1 MVTDVEFSS
10 KPTSVDEFTASEI
23 IPDCS
28 VNSTLVSEFNG
39 ASLIDGQEYFIG
51 VVAYDVYL
59 NSQNTGV
66 QIVNATPIDNL
77 NGEIIP
83 PGRITDIKVFDTPND
98 NGTSFDVIW
107 SVSNSDDFGYY
118 TVWVADRP
126 LDNVMSLWEKYGT
139 NQDTCGCVVFDQQSV
154 DEERDEITLRLTS
167 GLYSS
172 TDASGEPINES
183 GLIRANTMMYVAITV
198 HDTNGDAY
206 LTGLLSPSVTPIN
219 NFLDDIAPDRI
230 DTISL
235 QDRPLDD
242 GSAVS
247 LEFEL
252 SSASDIYEYQV
263 FAAPF
268 RFTSVG
274 EGSDG
279 PVAPVLVTDRSP
291 NFPLS
296 ITQVAGGFNVN
307 PQLMLWVAVVPVD
320 FAGNAILT
328 DLFTSSIQ
336 SIDNGFANDGSG
348 LPSVEGLVV
357 SWMNGDEILIE
368 WNQTGTEF
376 IKGYQVH
383 ISAEDFSEIANA
395 TLIGDDVS
403 SARFV
408 VTKENFDSL
417 TNTTSWYL
425 SVTPFDN
432 ENVKQSVQT
441 VQLDANQAPPSENE
455 NEGEL
460 SIQTLLSTRN
470 LFAAGVVLAVL
481 LLLIAFSRSRK
492 GRSDISNAW
501 DAQAST
507 WGMDEDSQMDGLL
520 SPVPPMPQ
528 GFDPGSMAPI
538 NGEVRQ
544 QMPPVQPYYGQPQAA
559 PPAYSPPVQPVQP
572 QAVQPAYSPPVQ
584 PSQVQPSANIDVSFL
599 DELL

>member
-1 MVTDVEFSS
+1 
-10 KPTSVDEFTASEI
+10 
-23 IPDCS
+23 
-28 VNSTLVSEFNG
+28 
-39 ASLIDGQEYFIG
+39 
-51 VVAYDVYL
+51 
-59 NSQNTGV
+59 
-66 QIVNATPIDNL
+66 
-77 NGEIIP
+77 
-83 PGRITDIKVFDTPND
+83 
-98 NGTSFDVIW
+98 
-107 SVSNSDDFGYY
+107 
-118 TVWVADRP
+118 
-126 LDNVMSLWEKYGT
+126 
-139 NQDTCGCVVFDQQSV
+139 
-154 DEERDEITLRLTS
+154 
-167 GLYSS
+167 
-172 TDASGEPINES
+172 
-183 GLIRANTMMYVAITV
+183 
-198 HDTNGDAY
+198 
-206 LTGLLSPSVTPIN
+206 
-219 NFLDDIAPDRI
+219 
-230 DTISL
+230 
-235 QDRPLDD
+235 
-242 GSAVS
+242 VS

-279 PVAPVLVTDRSP
+279 PVAPALVTDRSP

-348 LPSVEGLVV
+348 LPTVEGLVV

-432 ENVKQSVQT
+432 ENVKQSVQS

-559 PPAYSPPVQPVQP
+559 PPAYSPPVQPGR
-572 QAVQPAYSPPVQ
+572 
-584 PSQVQPSANIDVSFL
+584 VQPSADIDVSFL
-599 DELL
+599 DDLL